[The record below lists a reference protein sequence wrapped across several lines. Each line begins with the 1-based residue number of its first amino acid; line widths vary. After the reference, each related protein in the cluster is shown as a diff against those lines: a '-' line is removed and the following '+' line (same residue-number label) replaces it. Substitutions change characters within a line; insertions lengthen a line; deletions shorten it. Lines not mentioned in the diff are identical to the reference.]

1 MTIQL
6 EYKTKGQFS
15 FDYKSLI
22 ERVITAA
29 CEDIHCPYEAE
40 INVVITDKEEIQTIN
55 REYRQIDT
63 ATDVLSFPMLEY
75 ECPGDFSFLEEK
87 NVENF
92 NLDTGELLLGDI
104 ILNYEAVVSQAKEY
118 GHSIER
124 ELAFLTAHSM
134 FHLFGYDHIEE
145 EERLL
150 MENKQT
156 KLMERLK
163 ILR

>member
-6 EYKTKGQFS
+6 EYRAKKQFS

-22 ERVITAA
+22 ERVIKMA
-29 CEDIHCPYEAE
+29 CDSCPYEIE
-40 INVVITDKEEIQTIN
+40 VNVVITDKEEIQRIN
-55 REYRQIDT
+55 KEYRQIDA

-75 ECPGDFSFLEEK
+75 DVPEDFSFLKEEDL
-87 NVENF
+87 ENF

-104 ILNYEAVVSQAKEY
+104 MLNYEAIVSQAKEY

-134 FHLFGYDHIEE
+134 LHLFGYDHIEE
-145 EERLL
+145 EERII
-150 MENKQT
+150 MEDKQK
-156 KLMERLK
+156 KLMDRLG